1 VVLPRWVLSRKIEI
15 ETLPGESSVY
25 VFICVTVTTN
35 VREVGAWR
43 TGIVEVGQRSIR
55 NFVGHS
61 MPTYASALAYQ
72 GLFALFPFVI
82 FLGLLLVVLQ
92 VDGFFDRLIEQAR
105 SQPPQQVPGSLE
117 PVVEQARSSL
127 SEEAFAPVAERLVR
141 QGQEVAESNLLRF
154 GIVFFAIWSASGVAW
169 TLLEALN
176 VVHQVEETRPLWK
189 RFAISIVFAPA
200 IGVMV
205 IVGAGLLLI
214 GPQLAEWLAG
224 RIGLDEEFVTLWW
237 WLRMPVALCLLMLA
251 LSVIYR
257 FVPNT
262 KRPFRFVA
270 PGAIVAVIA
279 WILALLGFS
288 FYLSNF
294 ADYGVVYGSLGAAV
308 VLLIYLYLT
317 AASLLLGAEVNEAV
331 YRLASE
337 TVGPGRG

>member
-1 VVLPRWVLSRKIEI
+1 MRAA
-15 ETLPGESSVY
+15 
-25 VFICVTVTTN
+25 
-35 VREVGAWR
+35 GAR
-43 TGIVEVGQRSIR
+43 RLRIVEVAQRSIR

-61 MPTYASALAYQ
+61 MPTFASALAYQ

-105 SQPPQQVPGSLE
+105 SRAPQQVPGSLE
-117 PVVEQARSSL
+117 PVVEQTRSSL
-127 SEEAFAPVAERLVR
+127 PEEALAPVAERLVR

-176 VVHQVEETRPLWK
+176 VLHQVEETRPLWK
-189 RFAISIVFAPA
+189 RFVFSVVFAPA

-224 RIGLDEEFVTLWW
+224 RVGLDEAFVILWW
-237 WLRMPVALCLLMLA
+237 WLRIPVALFLLMLA
-251 LSVIYR
+251 VSVIYR

-262 KRPFRFVA
+262 NRRFRFVA
-270 PGAIVAVIA
+270 PGAVVAVIA
-279 WILALLGFS
+279 WALALLGFS

-294 ADYGVVYGSLGAAV
+294 ADYGAVYGSLGAAV
-308 VLLIYLYLT
+308 ALLVYLYIS
-317 AASLLLGAEVNEAV
+317 AATLLLGAEVNEAL
-331 YRLASE
+331 YRFASE
-337 TVGPGRG
+337 TEGPGGG

>member
-1 VVLPRWVLSRKIEI
+1 MIEI
-15 ETLPGESSVY
+15 
-25 VFICVTVTTN
+25 
-35 VREVGAWR
+35 
-43 TGIVEVGQRSIR
+43 GQRSIR
-55 NFVGHS
+55 DFLRHG

-92 VDGFFDRLIEQAR
+92 VDGFFDRLIEQVR
-105 SQPPQQVPGSLE
+105 SRPPQQAPGPLQ

-127 SEEAFAPVAERLVR
+127 SEEAFTPVAERLVR
-141 QGQEVAESNLLRF
+141 QGQELAESNVLRF

-176 VVHQVEETRPLWK
+176 VVHEVEETRPLWK
-189 RFAISIVFAPA
+189 RFSLSIIFAPA

-224 RIGLDEEFVTLWW
+224 RIGLDEAFVTLWW
-237 WLRMPVALCLLMLA
+237 WCRIPVALFLLMLA
-251 LSVIYR
+251 VSVIYL

-262 KRPFRFVA
+262 NRSFRCVA
-270 PGAIVAVIA
+270 PGAVVAVISWA
-279 WILALLGFS
+279 LALLGFS

-294 ADYGVVYGSLGAAV
+294 ADYGAVYGSLSAAV
-308 VLLIYLYLT
+308 ALLVYLYLS
-317 AASLLLGAEVNEAV
+317 AAALLLGAEVNEAI
-331 YRLASE
+331 YRFASE
-337 TVGPGRG
+337 TDAPGGG

>member
-1 VVLPRWVLSRKIEI
+1 VWPGWVLTRKIEI
-15 ETLPGESSVY
+15 GTPPSESFAYVSV
-25 VFICVTVTTN
+25 CVAVTTSM
-35 VREVGAWR
+35 RAAGAR
-43 TGIVEVGQRSIR
+43 RLSIVEVAQRSIR

-61 MPTYASALAYQ
+61 MPTFASALAYQ

-105 SQPPQQVPGSLE
+105 SRPPQQVPGSLE
-117 PVVEQARSSL
+117 PVVEQTRSSL
-127 SEEAFAPVAERLVR
+127 PEEALAPVAERLVR

-154 GIVFFAIWSASGVAW
+154 GIVFFAVWSASGVAW

-176 VVHQVEETRPLWK
+176 IVHQVEETRPLWK
-189 RFAISIVFAPA
+189 RFALSIVFAPA

-224 RIGLDEEFVTLWW
+224 RVGLDEAFVILWW
-237 WLRMPVALCLLMLA
+237 WLRIPVALFLLMLA
-251 LSVIYR
+251 VSVIYR

-262 KRPFRFVA
+262 NRRFRFVA
-270 PGAIVAVIA
+270 PGAVVAVIA
-279 WILALLGFS
+279 WALALLGFS

-294 ADYGVVYGSLGAAV
+294 ADYGAVYGSLGAAV
-308 VLLIYLYLT
+308 ALLVYLYIS
-317 AASLLLGAEVNEAV
+317 AATLLLGAEVNEAL
-331 YRLASE
+331 YRFASE
-337 TVGPGRG
+337 TEGPGGG

>member
-1 VVLPRWVLSRKIEI
+1 MRAAHARRL
-15 ETLPGESSVY
+15 
-25 VFICVTVTTN
+25 
-35 VREVGAWR
+35 
-43 TGIVEVGQRSIR
+43 GIVEVGQRSIG

-82 FLGLLLVVLQ
+82 FVGLLLVVLQ

-105 SQPPQQVPGSLE
+105 SRPPQQVPGSLE

-127 SEEAFAPVAERLVR
+127 PEEALAPVAERLVR
-141 QGQEVAESNLLRF
+141 QGQEVAESNLLPF

-169 TLLEALN
+169 TLFEALN
-176 VVHQVEETRPLWK
+176 IVHQVEETRPLWK
-189 RFAISIVFAPA
+189 RFAISVVFAPA

-224 RIGLDEEFVTLWW
+224 RIGLDEAFVILWW
-237 WLRMPVALCLLMLA
+237 WLRIPVALVLLMFA
-251 LSVIYR
+251 VSVIYR

-262 KRPFRFVA
+262 HRRSRFIA
-270 PGAIVAVIA
+270 PGAVVAVIA
-279 WILALLGFS
+279 WALVLLGFS

-294 ADYGVVYGSLGAAV
+294 ANYGAVYGSLAAAV
-308 VLLIYLYLT
+308 ALLVYLYIS
-317 AASLLLGAEVNEAV
+317 AATLLLGAEVNEAV
-331 YRLASE
+331 YQFASE
-337 TVGPGRG
+337 TERPGGG

>member
-1 VVLPRWVLSRKIEI
+1 
-15 ETLPGESSVY
+15 
-25 VFICVTVTTN
+25 
-35 VREVGAWR
+35 
-43 TGIVEVGQRSIR
+43 
-55 NFVGHS
+55 

-72 GLFALFPFVI
+72 GLFALFPFLI

-92 VDGFFDRLIEQAR
+92 IDGFFDRLIEQAY

-117 PVVEQARSSL
+117 PVVEQVRSSL
-127 SEEAFAPVAERLVR
+127 SEEAFAPVTERLVR

-176 VVHQVEETRPLWK
+176 VVHEVEETRPLWR
-189 RFAISIVFAPA
+189 RFALSVVFAPA

-224 RIGLDEEFVTLWW
+224 RIGLDEAFVILRW
-237 WLRMPVALCLLMLA
+237 WLRIPVALFLLMLA
-251 LSVIYR
+251 VSVIYR

-262 KRPFRFVA
+262 DRPFRFVA
-270 PGAIVAVIA
+270 PGAVVAVISWA
-279 WILALLGFS
+279 LALLGFS

-308 VLLIYLYLT
+308 ALLVYLYLS
-317 AASLLLGAEVNEAV
+317 AAALLLGAEVNEAV
-331 YRLASE
+331 YRFASE
-337 TVGPGRG
+337 PDGPGGG